1 MIYKDFKGKKLSLL
15 GFGTMRL
22 PLRQDGSV
30 DIELTEQMTD
40 LALQNGVNYF
50 DTAVPYH
57 GGHSERII
65 GNILKK
71 YPRDSYYL
79 ATKFPGHQILPS
91 YDPEEIFEMQLRK
104 CGVDYFDFYLMHNVY
119 ENSLATYSDP
129 KWGIMEYFARQ
140 KEKGRIKHLGFS
152 THGGMEVMETFLARY
167 GEMMEFCQ
175 LQINYLDWSLQ
186 GAREKYELM
195 QKHHLPV
202 WVMEPVR
209 GGRLA
214 NLTDAQCDKLRA
226 FRPNASPAEFAFR
239 WLQGLSDVGM
249 ILSGMSD
256 IAQMKE
262 NIETFRAPSPL
273 TTVETDALFAIAEE
287 MKDSVPCTAC
297 RYCVEGCP
305 MGLDIPM
312 FLSVYNELKVLP
324 SVNASMRIE
333 ALPADKQPAAC
344 ISCGACS
351 GICPQ
356 KIDVPQKLQHLDELL
371 QKMPTWAS
379 ISETRAREME
389 ETK

>member
-22 PLRQDGSV
+22 PQNADGSV
-30 DIELTEQMTD
+30 NIELTREMTD
-40 LALQNGVNYF
+40 YCIQNGVNYF

-65 GNILKK
+65 GEILSH

-79 ATKFPGHQILPS
+79 ATKFPGHQILPK

-104 CGVDYFDFYLMHNVY
+104 CGVDHFDFYLLHNVY
-119 ENSLATYSDP
+119 ENSLATYFDP
-129 KWGIMEYFARQ
+129 KWGIMEYFAEQ
-140 KEKGRIKHLGFS
+140 KKKGRIGHLGFS
-152 THGGMEVMETFLARY
+152 THGGMEVIEAFLARY

-175 LQINYLDWSLQ
+175 LQVNYLDWTLQ
-186 GAREKYELM
+186 NAKEKYEMM
-195 QKHHLPV
+195 QKKGLPV

-214 NLTDAQCDKLRA
+214 ALDAPQADLLCA
-226 FRPNASPAEFAFR
+226 HRPDTSPAAFAFR
-239 WLQGLSDVGM
+239 FLQEKDNIGM

-256 IAQMKE
+256 MAQIKE
-262 NIETFRAPSPL
+262 NIETFRERAPLSEA
-273 TTVETDALFAIAEE
+273 ETQTLFAIAEQ

-297 RYCVEGCP
+297 RYCVDGCP
-305 MGLDIPM
+305 MEMDIPM
-312 FLSVYNELKVLP
+312 FLSIYNELKVLP

-333 ALPADKQPAAC
+333 ALPPEKQPSAC

-351 GICPQ
+351 AICPQ
-356 KIDVPQKLQHLDELL
+356 KIDIPQKLAHLTELL
-371 QKMPTWAS
+371 QNMPTWAA
-379 ISETRAREME
+379 ISAQRAKEME
-389 ETK
+389 QTK